1 MAGRCPAFRRGARCA
16 VAVAALVALDLG
28 AVAAAFAGT
37 AGATTTAAA
46 PGWPMALHDA
56 RHSGVAPV
64 DGPTD
69 GHVLWKRD
77 LGSAVTPGPVVA
89 ANGTIY
95 VATDAGVL
103 HAINPANGS
112 DLWTLQAPSGGGGS
126 DLSVSPL
133 ILSSGSVLWPAPGG
147 VLDEVSPSGH
157 LQWSNQFSGSLT
169 SPVLAGSRV
178 YVGTTKGEVVALDVA
193 NGTPEV
199 AWTRSVGHVSYGSPV
214 VAPDGD
220 IVTTVDDSVVDLV
233 DNGTSSSLRW
243 SRAFPGAVEVSAS
256 VAADGTIVVGAN
268 TPYEY
273 GLTPGGRI
281 IWRFHRHSLTYSS
294 PSVTAGG
301 TAYFG
306 DNAGQLRL
314 VDADTGKL
322 LGVLDGDQ
330 GLWAAQAIDRRGDV
344 YFATQ
349 HGDVYGF
356 NPQGHRLFLLRVS
369 GPVDSYP
376 ALTPNGTL
384 IVGDQAGTLYAIG

>member
-28 AVAAAFAGT
+28 AAAAAVAGT
-37 AGATTTAAA
+37 AGAATTAAA

-147 VLDEVSPSGH
+147 VLVEVSPSGH
-157 LQWSNQFSGSLT
+157 LQWSNAVLRFAH
-169 SPVLAGSRV
+169 LAGPRRV
-178 YVGTTKGEVVALDVA
+178 EGLRGHGQRAGGGTRRRRWDPRGRLDALGRPRLLRQPRGRPRRRHRHHRRRPRGRPRRPWGLGLFALVPGLPWGGGGIA
-193 NGTPEV
+193 PRSPPTGPSWSV
-199 AWTRSVGHVSYGSPV
+199 PTRPTNTGSP
-214 VAPDGD
+214 P
-220 IVTTVDDSVVDLV
+220 
-233 DNGTSSSLRW
+233 
-243 SRAFPGAVEVSAS
+243 
-256 VAADGTIVVGAN
+256 VAASSGA
-268 TPYEY
+268 
-273 GLTPGGRI
+273 
-281 IWRFHRHSLTYSS
+281 S
-294 PSVTAGG
+294 
-301 TAYFG
+301 
-306 DNAGQLRL
+306 
-314 VDADTGKL
+314 
-322 LGVLDGDQ
+322 
-330 GLWAAQAIDRRGDV
+330 
-344 YFATQ
+344 
-349 HGDVYGF
+349 
-356 NPQGHRLFLLRVS
+356 
-369 GPVDSYP
+369 
-376 ALTPNGTL
+376 
-384 IVGDQAGTLYAIG
+384 AGTR